1 MFDETAKKEIISGL
15 LRLGLRYNESLVYI
29 SLLKLGETGS
39 SKIIDNTGLHGQ
51 YVYQSLGQLERRGLA
66 QHVVKRGRKKFSA
79 KNPDALKRLVEQ
91 QKTIADDVTAK
102 LKEILVMPAE
112 QTFEVFQGR
121 ESYVAHEFDMLERAK
136 NDSEALVIGGM
147 GDKFNQTM
155 GERLKEY
162 AALQKRKNVRIRYLG
177 SDSQRPTMQYVHGK
191 RELFEIKY
199 LPGLFTAEVNTNVWP
214 DALAFNIFSE
224 PVTHFTIWNPLVAAS
239 YRQFFETLWKL
250 AKP

>member
-1 MFDETAKKEIISGL
+1 MFDENKKKEVLNGL
-15 LRLGLRYNESLVYI
+15 IRLGLKYNESLVYI

-39 SKIIDNTGLHGQ
+39 SKIIEDSGLHGQ

-66 QHVVKRGRKKFSA
+66 QHVVKRGRKKFTA
-79 KNPDALKRLVEQ
+79 KNPEILKRLVDQ
-91 QKTIADDVTAK
+91 QKTIADDVAAK

-121 ESYVAHEFDMLERAK
+121 ESYIAHEFDMLERAK
-136 NDSEALVIGGM
+136 NGSEALVIGGM

-162 AALQKRKNVRIRYLG
+162 TSLQIKKNVKIRYIG
-177 SDSQRPTMQYVHGK
+177 SDSQRPTMAIVHG
-191 RELFEIKY
+191 RRQLFEIKY

-224 PVTHFTIWNPLVAAS
+224 PVTHFTIWNPLVAQS

-250 AKP
+250 AKS